1 MDRTLGRSQI
11 PVSPLGLGCWAMGG
25 NFTLDGLSDGWGE
38 VDERE
43 SVAGIHA
50 ALDRGVNFFDT
61 ADVYG
66 TGHSERVLGRALK
79 GKRHEAVIA
88 TKFGYTYDETTK
100 EVFTRYNVTPDY
112 IRYACE
118 RSLQRLDTDYID
130 LYQIHVGGLRLDEVE
145 TVIDALNGLRQEGL
159 IRTYGWSTW
168 DTANAELFAERSE
181 AAAIQH
187 VLNVLSD
194 DKEMLSLCE
203 RYGLAS
209 INNTPLA
216 MGLLSGKFNQ
226 DTRFSDQDVRGS
238 GHDWVAYFKDG
249 KAIPSFLAK
258 LEAVRE
264 ILTSEDRTLVQ
275 GALAWIWGRSRA
287 AIPIPGFKTRRQ
299 AEELIGA
306 IAFGPLT
313 AGQMNEI
320 EGILGS
326 M

>member
-50 ALDRGVNFFDT
+50 ALERGVNFFDT

-118 RSLQRLDTDYID
+118 RSLQPS
-130 LYQIHVGGLRLDEVE
+130 
-145 TVIDALNGLRQEGL
+145 
-159 IRTYGWSTW
+159 IR
-168 DTANAELFAERSE
+168 
-181 AAAIQH
+181 II
-187 VLNVLSD
+187 
-194 DKEMLSLCE
+194 
-203 RYGLAS
+203 S
-209 INNTPLA
+209 I
-216 MGLLSGKFNQ
+216 SI
-226 DTRFSDQDVRGS
+226 RF
-238 GHDWVAYFKDG
+238 
-249 KAIPSFLAK
+249 
-258 LEAVRE
+258 
-264 ILTSEDRTLVQ
+264 
-275 GALAWIWGRSRA
+275 
-287 AIPIPGFKTRRQ
+287 
-299 AEELIGA
+299 
-306 IAFGPLT
+306 
-313 AGQMNEI
+313 M
-320 EGILGS
+320 
-326 M
+326 